1 MVKEIKYKILNIV
14 FFIQNVVRYLIAAIL
29 YIIYPAFVFLNKVI
43 SLFLVIPFR
52 AAILQLKIRSLGE
65 NTLLKHTGID
75 LIGGS
80 NVVIGNNFVSGMFLR
95 LESINLQ
102 NDDRIKIQIGN
113 NVQINDYCHI
123 GSLNL
128 VKIGDGCLIA
138 SKVFITDHSHGNT
151 DYLNIE
157 PEKKELV
164 SKGPVIIG
172 KNVWIGESVVI
183 LSNVTIG
190 DNCIIG
196 ANSVVTKSFP
206 ENSVIAG
213 VPAKLIREIE

>member
-1 MVKEIKYKILNIV
+1 MVKGIKYKILNIV
-14 FFIQNVVRYLIAAIL
+14 FFIQKVVRYFIVAIL
-29 YIIYPAFVFLNKVI
+29 YVIYPAFVFLNKVI

-52 AAILQLKIRSLGE
+52 AAMLQLKIRSLGE

-102 NDDRIKIQIGN
+102 NDDRIKIQIGD

-138 SKVFITDHSHGNT
+138 SKVFITDHSHGDTNFM
-151 DYLNIE
+151 NIE

-213 VPAKLIREIE
+213 APAKLIREIE

>member
-1 MVKEIKYKILNIV
+1 MVKEIKYKILNVV
-14 FFIQNVVRYLIAAIL
+14 FFLQKVVRYLIVVIL

-43 SLFLVIPFR
+43 SLFLVIPFK
-52 AAILQLKIRSLGE
+52 AAILQLKIMSLGE
-65 NTLLKHTGID
+65 NVLLKYNGVKIV
-75 LIGGS
+75 GGS
-80 NVVIGNNFVSGMFLR
+80 SITIGNNFTSGLHLR
-95 LESINLQ
+95 LEAINVKKD
-102 NDDRIKIQIGN
+102 NKVKILIGN

-138 SKVFITDHSHGNT
+138 SKVFITDHSHGDT
-151 DYLNIE
+151 DFMNIE

>member
-14 FFIQNVVRYLIAAIL
+14 FFIQKVVRYLIVAIL
-29 YIIYPAFVFLNKVI
+29 YIIYPAFVFLYKII

-138 SKVFITDHSHGNT
+138 SKVFITDHSHG
-151 DYLNIE
+151 DSDFMNIE

>member
-14 FFIQNVVRYLIAAIL
+14 FFTQKVVRYLIVIIFYIL
-29 YIIYPAFVFLNKVI
+29 YPAFGFFNKLITIFL
-43 SLFLVIPFR
+43 LIPFR
-52 AAILQLKIRSLGE
+52 AAILQLKIKSLGK
-65 NTLLKHTGID
+65 NALLKYTAVE
-75 LIGGS
+75 LIGGQ
-80 NVVIGNNFVSGMFLR
+80 NIIIGKNFVCGKFLR
-95 LESINLQ
+95 MEAINLQ
-102 NDDRIKIQIGN
+102 KNDRVKIHIGN

-123 GSLNL
+123 GSIHL

-151 DYLNIE
+151 EFENIE

-196 ANSVVTKSFP
+196 ANSVVTKGFP
-206 ENSVIAG
+206 ENSIIAG

>member
-1 MVKEIKYKILNIV
+1 MDKKIKYKKTLLFIQKAIRNFI
-14 FFIQNVVRYLIAAIL
+14 FFIFYNIHPTFL
-29 YIIYPAFVFLNKVI
+29 FLNK
-43 SLFLVIPFR
+43 FLNLIFFIPFR
-52 AAILQLKIRSLGE
+52 AAILQLEIRSLGE
-65 NTLLKHTGID
+65 NTLLKNTRIH

-80 NVVIGNNFVSGMFLR
+80 NVVIGNNFISGMFLR

-113 NVQINDYCHI
+113 NVQINDFCHI

-138 SKVFITDHSHGNT
+138 SKVFITDHSHGDTNFI
-151 DYLNIE
+151 NIE

-183 LSNVTIG
+183 LSNVTVG

-213 VPAKLIREIE
+213 VPAKLIREI

>member
-14 FFIQNVVRYLIAAIL
+14 FFIQKVVRYLIVAIL

-65 NTLLKHTGID
+65 NTLLKQTGIG

-80 NVVIGNNFVSGMFLR
+80 NIVIGNNFVSGMFLR

-138 SKVFITDHSHGNT
+138 SKVFITDHSHGDT
-151 DYLNIE
+151 DFMNIE

>member
-1 MVKEIKYKILNIV
+1 MVKRIKYKILNILLI
-14 FFIQNVVRYLIAAIL
+14 IQKIVRYSIVAVFYAV
-29 YIIYPAFVFLNKVI
+29 YPTFNIFHKVI

-65 NTLLKHTGID
+65 NALLKHTGIE

-95 LESINLQ
+95 LESINLEY
-102 NDDRIKIQIGN
+102 DDRVKIQIGN
-113 NVQINDYCHI
+113 NVQFNDYCHI

-138 SKVFITDHSHGNT
+138 SKVFITDHSHGDT
-151 DYLNIE
+151 DFINIE
-157 PEKKELV
+157 PEKKELF

-206 ENSVIAG
+206 ENSLIAG
-213 VPAKLIREIE
+213 VPAKLIREIK

>member
-138 SKVFITDHSHGNT
+138 SKVFITDHSHG
-151 DYLNIE
+151 DIDFMNIE

-213 VPAKLIREIE
+213 VPAKLIREIK

>member
-14 FFIQNVVRYLIAAIL
+14 FFIQKVVRYLIVAIL
-29 YIIYPAFVFLNKVI
+29 YIIYPAFVFLYKVI

-75 LIGGS
+75 LIGGP

-138 SKVFITDHSHGNT
+138 SKVFITDHSHG
-151 DYLNIE
+151 DSDFMNIE

-164 SKGPVIIG
+164 SKGPVVIG

>member
-14 FFIQNVVRYLIAAIL
+14 FFIQKVVRYLIVAIL

-52 AAILQLKIRSLGE
+52 AAILHLKIRSLGE

-75 LIGGS
+75 LIGGA

-138 SKVFITDHSHGNT
+138 SKVFITDHSHGDT
-151 DYLNIE
+151 DFMNIE

>member
-1 MVKEIKYKILNIV
+1 MVKEIRYKILNIV
-14 FFIQNVVRYLIAAIL
+14 FFIQKVVRYLIVAIL

-43 SLFLVIPFR
+43 SLFFVIPLR

-65 NTLLKHTGID
+65 NTLLKHSGID

-102 NDDRIKIQIGN
+102 NDHRIKIQIGN

-138 SKVFITDHSHGNT
+138 SKVFITDHSHGDT
-151 DYLNIE
+151 GFMNIE

-196 ANSVVTKSFP
+196 ANSVVTKCFP

>member
-14 FFIQNVVRYLIAAIL
+14 FFIQKVVRYLIVAIL
-29 YIIYPAFVFLNKVI
+29 YIIYPSFVFLNKVI

-138 SKVFITDHSHGNT
+138 SKVFITDHSHGDT
-151 DYLNIE
+151 DFMNIE

>member
-1 MVKEIKYKILNIV
+1 M
-14 FFIQNVVRYLIAAIL
+14 
-29 YIIYPAFVFLNKVI
+29 
-43 SLFLVIPFR
+43 
-52 AAILQLKIRSLGE
+52 
-65 NTLLKHTGID
+65 
-75 LIGGS
+75 
-80 NVVIGNNFVSGMFLR
+80 
-95 LESINLQ
+95 
-102 NDDRIKIQIGN
+102 
-113 NVQINDYCHI
+113 
-123 GSLNL
+123 
-128 VKIGDGCLIA
+128 
-138 SKVFITDHSHGNT
+138 
-151 DYLNIE
+151 NIE

>member
-1 MVKEIKYKILNIV
+1 MGKEIKYKILKIV
-14 FFIQNVVRYLIAAIL
+14 FFIQKVVRYLIVIVF
-29 YIIYPAFVFLNKVI
+29 YVIYPAFVIFYKVI

-65 NTLLKHTGID
+65 NTLLKHSGIK

-80 NVVIGNNFVSGMFLR
+80 NVIIGNNFTSGMFLR

-138 SKVFITDHSHGNT
+138 SKVFITDHSHGDT
-151 DYLNIE
+151 GFINIE

-172 KNVWIGESVVI
+172 KNVWIGESAVI